1 MLTHEAA
8 ARLTFSPEVALP
20 QIRVTLRTARVG
32 AAGFVVSRRSI
43 PSALVR
49 TCAGL
54 RVTAP
59 ALTALDL
66 CADYGGDAI
75 DAGLRSRRVTLAD
88 LYEALRL
95 TSKRHGNGERRTV
108 LLESRANPWSKAER
122 TGACCSAPRV

>member
-32 AAGFVVSRRSI
+32 AAGFVVSRRS
-43 PSALVR
+43 
-49 TCAGL
+49 
-54 RVTAP
+54 
-59 ALTALDL
+59 
-66 CADYGGDAI
+66 
-75 DAGLRSRRVTLAD
+75 RRVTLAD

-95 TSKRHGNGERRTV
+95 TSKRHGNGERRTL

-122 TGACCSAPRV
+122 TGHLLLRAEGLTGWTGNYPLPLLRAVYYLDLVFPAVKLAIEIDGRA